1 MSKLLRSA
9 LIWVW
14 CIAGLAQT
22 SNPFAADA
30 GAVDAGARI
39 FKKQCNSC
47 HGKGGH
53 GGRAPDLTHSSA
65 AAGDE
70 DADLFGTISKGIDG
84 TDMEAY
90 GERLTA
96 ADIWRVIAF
105 VRSAGPSDAPPSGDA
120 AHGKSIFW
128 GKGGCGNCHAVGNLG
143 NRIGPDLS
151 RIGRRRTAAYLR
163 ESLLAPG
170 ADIAPNYAG
179 ITVIGPDGKS
189 IRGIEKAF
197 DDFSVVLQD
206 FSGKVYS
213 FDRTQVRSVTR
224 DAESLMPAYGK
235 LLSEAE
241 LNDLLV
247 YLWNPARVGVKP

>member
-1 MSKLLRSA
+1 MSKVSRSA
-9 LIWVW
+9 LMWVW

-22 SNPFAADA
+22 SNPFAADP
-30 GAVDAGARI
+30 GAVEAGARI

-65 AAGDE
+65 AAGNE
-70 DADLFGTISKGIDG
+70 DAELFATISKGIEG

-90 GERLTA
+90 GERLSA
-96 ADIWRVIAF
+96 GDIWRVIAF
-105 VRSAGPSDAPPSGDA
+105 VRSAGPSEVPASGDA
-120 AHGKSIFW
+120 VNGKSIFW

-151 RIGRRRTAAYLR
+151 RIGRRRNAEYLR
-163 ESLLAPG
+163 ESLLAPS
-170 ADIAPNYAG
+170 ADVAPNYAG
-179 ITVIGPDGKS
+179 VTVVGPDGKK
-189 IRGIEKAF
+189 IRGIEKAL

-206 FSGKVYS
+206 FSGKIYS
-213 FDRTQVRSVTR
+213 FDRTQVRSVTP

-235 LLSEAE
+235 VLSEAE
-241 LNDLLV
+241 LNNLLV
-247 YLWNPARVGVKP
+247 YLLNPAKAEVKP